1 MKVILVTGS
10 NRGIGKETIRQL
22 ARVGHKTIL
31 TGRNADHVRDAQ
43 DDLAAEGVITDAFAC
58 DVRDEAQVRK
68 LVQYVDERYGKLDV
82 LVNNAGIFLDGSDST
97 KADIDIIRQTF
108 DTNVLGPYRMIEVL
122 LPLLRKSGDA
132 RIINLSSGMG
142 GLTEMDGGY
151 PGYRISKTAL
161 NAVTRIFAND
171 LAKDKISVN
180 SVCPGWVKTDMG
192 GPSATRS
199 VLDGAAGIVWAAT
212 LPPGGPSNGFFRDG
226 QPIAW

>member
-82 LVNNAGIFLDGSDST
+82 LVNNAGIFLDSSDST

-192 GPSATRS
+192 GERATRE
-199 VLDGAAGIVWAAT
+199 VEQGAETIVWLAT
-212 LPPGGPSNGFFRDG
+212 TEKPPTGKFLRDKKEI
-226 QPIAW
+226 PW

>member
-151 PGYRISKTAL
+151 PGYRISKTAI

-192 GPSATRS
+192 GERATRE
-199 VLDGAAGIVWAAT
+199 VEQGAETIVWLGT
-212 LPPGGPSNGFFRDG
+212 TEKPPTGKFLRDKKEI
-226 QPIAW
+226 PW

>member
-31 TGRNADHVRDAQ
+31 TGRNADRVRDAQ
-43 DDLAAEGVITDAFAC
+43 DDLAAEGVITDAMSC
-58 DVRDEAQVRK
+58 DVRDESQVRK
-68 LVQYVDERYGKLDV
+68 LVQYVEERYGKLDV

-108 DTNVLGPYRMIEVL
+108 ETNVLGPYRMIEAF
-122 LPLLRKSGDA
+122 LPLLKKSGDA

-142 GLTEMDGGY
+142 GLTEMGGGY

-171 LAKDKISVN
+171 LPKDKISVN

-192 GPSATRS
+192 GERATRE
-199 VLDGAAGIVWAAT
+199 VEQGAETIVWLAT
-212 LPPGGPSNGFFRDG
+212 TETPPTGKFLRDKKEI
-226 QPIAW
+226 PW

>member
-58 DVRDEAQVRK
+58 DVRDESQVRK
-68 LVQYVDERYGKLDV
+68 LVQYVEERYGKLDV

-108 DTNVLGPYRMIEVL
+108 ETNVLGPYRMIIAF
-122 LPLLRKSGDA
+122 LPLLEKSGDA
-132 RIINLSSGMG
+132 RIINVSSGMG
-142 GLTEMDGGY
+142 GLTEMGGGY

-192 GPSATRS
+192 GERATRE
-199 VLDGAAGIVWAAT
+199 VEQGAETIVWLAT
-212 LPPGGPSNGFFRDG
+212 TDKPPTGKFLRDKKEI
-226 QPIAW
+226 PW

>member
-1 MKVILVTGS
+1 MKVILVTGAT
-10 NRGIGKETIRQL
+10 RGIGKETVRQL
-22 ARVGHKTIL
+22 ARLGHKTIL

-43 DDLAAEGVITDAFAC
+43 DDLAAEGVITDACPC
-58 DVRDEAQVRK
+58 DVREDKQIRHLAD
-68 LVQYVDERYGKLDV
+68 YVAERHGKLDV

-97 KADIDIIRQTF
+97 KADIDIIRSTF
-108 DTNVLGPYRMIEVL
+108 DTNVLGPYRMIEAL

-142 GLTEMDGGY
+142 GLTEMNGGY

-171 LAKDKISVN
+171 LAPDKISVN

-192 GPSATRS
+192 GERATRE
-199 VLDGAAGIVWAAT
+199 VEQGAETIVWLAT
-212 LPPGGPSNGFFRDG
+212 TENPPTGKFLRDKKEI
-226 QPIAW
+226 PW

>member
-31 TGRNADHVRDAQ
+31 TGRNTDHVRDAQ

-192 GPSATRS
+192 GERATRE
-199 VLDGAAGIVWAAT
+199 VEQGAETIVWLAT
-212 LPPGGPSNGFFRDG
+212 TEKPPTGKFLRDKKEI
-226 QPIAW
+226 PW

>member
-192 GPSATRS
+192 GERATRE
-199 VLDGAAGIVWAAT
+199 VEQGAETIVWLAT
-212 LPPGGPSNGFFRDG
+212 TEKPSTGKFLRDKKEI
-226 QPIAW
+226 PW